1 MTIDFTLDPA
11 RRALQLDARRAASEV
26 LSQVRA
32 ATRGLHTPGERFRA
46 TRPMYEEIIRRGFLR
61 RLMPQPFGGEGTGMV
76 DLAIVAEE
84 FHAVDCNVSLTLFAN
99 LLGLAPLFIAGTPEQ
114 HRRLLAPFLACEGAP
129 LAALANSEPGG
140 SANFAA
146 PRPGEGVRT
155 TAVRDQGGEGGWRI
169 HGTKQWV
176 SAATG
181 WDGEGAD
188 LLSVV
193 CRTDPEAPPEAAL
206 SILVVRRGAPGLV
219 PLHDIDAMG
228 HRAHLVPR
236 FRLDGVAVPDA
247 DVVGPVGGARD
258 IVEAS
263 FSGTAALVGIMGVG
277 LMRAAFD
284 VALRFAKTECRGG
297 ALPIVE
303 HQAVGY
309 ALADAKTTIEA
320 ARYLGW
326 KACDAIDRQLPGA
339 LELAL
344 QSKIFGS
351 EAAVRVITDLM
362 RVVGIDSYGHEL
374 PLAGLLQ
381 DAIALPLFDGGNM
394 GVRRRQLHALLR
406 AADYDP
412 LTAAGIA

>member
-26 LSQVRA
+26 LSQVRG
-32 ATRGLHTPGERFRA
+32 ATRELHTPGERFRA

-362 RVVGIDSYGHEL
+362 RVVGIDSYDHEL